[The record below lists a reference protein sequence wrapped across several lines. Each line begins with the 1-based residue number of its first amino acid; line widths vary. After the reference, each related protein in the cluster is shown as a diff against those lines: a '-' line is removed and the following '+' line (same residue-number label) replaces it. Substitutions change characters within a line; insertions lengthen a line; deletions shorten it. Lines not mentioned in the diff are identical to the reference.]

1 MSLPENITFIGADD
15 DDLDL
20 FEGQYPLSAGIS
32 YNSYLINDDKIAI
45 IDAVDRRKTEVWL
58 ESVKQ
63 ELNGR
68 NPDYIIIQHMEPDHS
83 GSLLDFLKVYPE
95 AKVVCTVPARA
106 MLTNYF
112 DEFDF
117 SGKILTVKDG
127 ESLSLGR
134 VTLRFLT
141 APMVHWP
148 EVMLTFD
155 ETDGVLFSA
164 DAFGSFALSG
174 AGIESAWPME
184 ARRYYTNIVGRFGGN
199 VQSLMAKIKGLKF
212 STIAPLH
219 GPVLSG
225 DLSPYWVLYD
235 KWSRYEPES
244 DGVLVAYASI
254 YGGTAHAADMIA
266 AELRRRGV
274 TDVVLMDLCRHDVS
288 YAVAEAFRLRRLV
301 ACSVTYDAGIF
312 PSMHNF
318 IHHLQAKKLKNRK
331 VALVENGSWAPIAA
345 KLMAEEFAKM
355 EGMEVIPEVL
365 TLKARLHQSD
375 LTQIQTIADSL
386 LK

>member
-1 MSLPENITFIGADD
+1 G
-15 DDLDL
+15 
-20 FEGQYPLSAGIS
+20 
-32 YNSYLINDDKIAI
+32 
-45 IDAVDRRKTEVWL
+45 
-58 ESVKQ
+58 
-63 ELNGR
+63 
-68 NPDYIIIQHMEPDHS
+68 
-83 GSLLDFLKVYPE
+83 
-95 AKVVCTVPARA
+95 
-106 MLTNYF
+106 
-112 DEFDF
+112 
-117 SGKILTVKDG
+117 
-127 ESLSLGR
+127 
-134 VTLRFLT
+134 
-141 APMVHWP
+141 
-148 EVMLTFD
+148 
-155 ETDGVLFSA
+155 
-164 DAFGSFALSG
+164 
-174 AGIESAWPME
+174 
-184 ARRYYTNIVGRFGGN
+184 
-199 VQSLMAKIKGLKF
+199 
-212 STIAPLH
+212 
-219 GPVLSG
+219 LSG
-225 DLSPYWVLYD
+225 DLSPDWVLYD
-235 KWSRYEPES
+235 KWRRYEPES

-312 PSMHNF
+312 PSMYNF

-375 LTQIQTIADSL
+375 LTQIQAIADSL